1 MLRVLKKTERSTELT
16 ARIGSIVSKYWKQ
29 LTTLFCMAGSTFAVE
44 PMQVTVCPR
53 LTPKALGETAF
64 VRGVEDLFINQTDEW
79 SEVLENVSHFKFYTA
94 TLAWLYRNDPE
105 LLRQSVANLAGMGK
119 AFAVEVGIR
128 AGHEATERTLLDPI
142 TAAGGTV
149 DFIITDNVFVKSQ
162 HHADTIPVYKWTY
175 EDAVRRYA
183 EYVAGIKQQYPNLKV
198 GILEAAFRFHWD
210 DAATYPAEVPAEDY
224 GDLKDILLDVIEACH
239 ALDTRIDI
247 FQPEYSYERIVNTEN
262 GWAKLRAME
271 AFCKEQ
277 GLEFYF
283 LFNDHTGGST
293 SDQLFHENVMNCLRS
308 VKHSGLMP
316 ALGTIQSW
324 YEHPLA
330 ILPEEQPHTFMN
342 LAKEFIEEN
351 QKVWTPT
358 ESSSAACSVAPETSA
373 LTVLGEKMD
382 SLVDQAT
389 K

>member
-1 MLRVLKKTERSTELT
+1 MRVLDKTERSTEWCS
-16 ARIGSIVSKYWKQ
+16 RIRSIVSKHWKQ
-29 LTTLFCMAGSTFAVE
+29 LAMLFCMAGSAFAVE

-53 LTPKALGETAF
+53 LTPKALGEAAF
-64 VRGVEDLFINQTDEW
+64 AQGVEDLFINRTDEW
-79 SEVLENVSHFKFYTA
+79 NEVLEDVSHFKFYTV
-94 TLAWLYRNDPE
+94 TLTWLYRNDPE
-105 LLRQSVANLAGMGK
+105 LLRQSVANLAAMGK

-128 AGHEATERTLLDPI
+128 AGHEVTERTLLDPI

-210 DAATYPAEVPAEDY
+210 DASTYPAEVPAEDY
-224 GDLKDILLDVIEACH
+224 GDLKDILLDVIAACD
-239 ALDTRIDI
+239 ALGTKIDI

-293 SDQLFHENVMNCLRS
+293 SDQLFHDNVMNCLRS
-308 VKHSGLMP
+308 VKNSGLRP
-316 ALGTIQSW
+316 ALGTVQSW
-324 YEHPLA
+324 YEYPLA
-330 ILPEEQPHTFMN
+330 ILPEEQPHTFMY
-342 LAKEFIEEN
+342 LAKEFIAEN
-351 QKVWTPT
+351 QKAWTPT
-358 ESSSAACSVAPETSA
+358 ESSGAACSDVSEASA
-373 LTVLGEKMD
+373 VTTLPQTGCR
-382 SLVDQAT
+382 
-389 K
+389 